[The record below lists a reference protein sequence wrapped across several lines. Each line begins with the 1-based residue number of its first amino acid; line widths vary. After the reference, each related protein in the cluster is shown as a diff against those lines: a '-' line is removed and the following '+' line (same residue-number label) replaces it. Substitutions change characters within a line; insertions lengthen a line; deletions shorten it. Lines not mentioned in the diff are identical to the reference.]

1 MILERHQPIWQAAR
15 PFLQTRSNEQH
26 TWYCYVFAQQL
37 LKLHPEA
44 VSEIV
49 LPTLL
54 LHDVGWSTVPDDKQL
69 FAFGP
74 NMRYPALRR
83 QHETE
88 GVRIATEILTDLGY
102 DPEKINQI
110 VAIIDGHDTRKE
122 SLSLNDSLVKDADKL
137 WRYTPFGLA
146 TVRDWFGYTTIEQLA
161 LLEKWLGYRFYTETA
176 VHMARGLL
184 GNLILHVAEMEG
196 S

>member
-1 MILERHQPIWQAAR
+1 MITQTHQPIWQAAQ
-15 PFLQTRSNEQH
+15 PYLQTRSNDRH
-26 TWYCYVFAQQL
+26 TRYCYVFAQQL

-44 VSEIV
+44 DADVV

-54 LHDVGWSTVPDDKQL
+54 LHDVGWSTVPAEKQL
-69 FAFGP
+69 LSFGP
-74 NMRYPALRR
+74 KMRYPELRR

-88 GVRIATEILTDLGY
+88 GGRIASQILHRFGY
-102 DPEKINQI
+102 DVEQI
-110 VAIIDGHDTRKE
+110 SQITAIIDGHDTRKA

-137 WRYTPFGLA
+137 WRYTPFGLT
-146 TVRDWFGYTTIEQLA
+146 TVRDWFGYTTNEQLD

-184 GNLILHVAEMEG
+184 GNLILHVVENE
-196 S
+196 